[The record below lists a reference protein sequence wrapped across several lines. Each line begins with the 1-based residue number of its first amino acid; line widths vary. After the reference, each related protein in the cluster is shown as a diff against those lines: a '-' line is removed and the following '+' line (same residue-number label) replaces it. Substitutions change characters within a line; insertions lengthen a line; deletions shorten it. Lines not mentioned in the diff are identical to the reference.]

1 MVLEVFGTYI
11 SYYGL
16 VYGLGAV
23 LFILLSRP
31 ALPMF
36 YIKNNLLVRSMI
48 GIYAAIGAIV
58 GGRLGY
64 VICYDPWYYAEHI
77 DHIWQLNLGGMS
89 YMGGIV
95 GLALGLF
102 LIVHLATPYIAHN
115 PFIRYSHGNSHGL
128 VHSHSHS
135 HNHITANL
143 HLDKQDMVADAAQ
156 YSSSKSNSRGQN
168 ISLLSG
174 QFVYSPHIY
183 KQIKKEIFYCY
194 ADRAVLIALLIIPLG
209 RVANFFNGE
218 LYGTPSSLP
227 WAVIFSNAGDLS
239 PRHPVQIY
247 EALAEGPLLA
257 LILLALLVIRNTY
270 RAAVRKNLIGAVYYS
285 KGNLRPGAL
294 TLTYL
299 MGYAI
304 LRFICE
310 FVREPD
316 IQLGYILGPL
326 SMGQIQCLILLVTAL
341 AIAKFSKR
349 TM

>member
-1 MVLEVFGTYI
+1 M
-11 SYYGL
+11 
-16 VYGLGAV
+16 
-23 LFILLSRP
+23 
-31 ALPMF
+31 
-36 YIKNNLLVRSMI
+36 
-48 GIYAAIGAIV
+48 
-58 GGRLGY
+58 
-64 VICYDPWYYAEHI
+64 
-77 DHIWQLNLGGMS
+77 
-89 YMGGIV
+89 
-95 GLALGLF
+95 
-102 LIVHLATPYIAHN
+102 
-115 PFIRYSHGNSHGL
+115 
-128 VHSHSHS
+128 
-135 HNHITANL
+135 
-143 HLDKQDMVADAAQ
+143 
-156 YSSSKSNSRGQN
+156 
-168 ISLLSG
+168 
-174 QFVYSPHIY
+174 
-183 KQIKKEIFYCY
+183 
-194 ADRAVLIALLIIPLG
+194 IALLIIPLG

-218 LYGTPSSLP
+218 LYGIPSSLP

-257 LILLALLVIRNTY
+257 LILLALLVIRNSY

-299 MGYAI
+299 MVYAI

-349 TM
+349 TMW

>member
-128 VHSHSHS
+128 VHSHSH
-135 HNHITANL
+135 ITANL
-143 HLDKQDMVADAAQ
+143 HLDKQDMVADAAK

-174 QFVYSPHIY
+174 QFMYSPHIY
-183 KQIKKEIFYCY
+183 RQIKKEIFYCY

-227 WAVIFSNAGDLS
+227 WAVIFSNAGDLN

-326 SMGQIQCLILLVTAL
+326 SMGQIQCLILFVAAL
-341 AIAKFSKR
+341 LIAKLTKR